1 MLYEKSGGIT
11 GPLIEYPG
19 PPMPAR
25 PDDPRV
31 DLKELARILRRQRR
45 AILWTAAV
53 PVILTLTYVILATP
67 LYTASTQ
74 LLIDPRDRRI
84 ITNEVNPETLAADG
98 GVAVVESQ
106 LLVLTSDSV
115 LRRAIAREH
124 LDVDPE
130 FGGTPT
136 NVLSRLTSRVL
147 SANGLDSDVATRG
160 DPQLKALRQLKR
172 RISVKRSEK
181 AFVADVYVTTESRD
195 KSVRIADAIAQS
207 YLDDQAEARAAAA
220 HRASTELSAR
230 LEALRNRV
238 REAEER
244 AVEYKKQHQII
255 SAGGLLVNEQQLSE
269 MNIRLNDA
277 RTRVA
282 EARSRFEQI
291 KRAKQAGVD
300 AGAIPEAV
308 QSQTIGQLR
317 VQYAEV
323 VRHRAELMGRLG
335 PRHPDIQSLNS
346 QVQDL
351 QRQIENELSRIAAAA
366 QSELARAEASERT
379 IEANLENL
387 KSEAVSTNQASVRL
401 RELEREVDA
410 SRGVYQAFLVRA
422 RETGEQQSIDS
433 SNARVIS
440 KATPP
445 RDKSWPPR
453 VLLLAVA
460 LIGGLRLGAGV
471 GLMRDYLD
479 ETVHTQGQ
487 LQQLVPVPVLA
498 ALPSLRAKRYHLLP
512 FRKKL
517 ARSDRSVVH
526 DAEGMDRELDQVAS
540 SMRAMLVKLYGNNR
554 SPSGRTVLISSAGA
568 EEGKTTVALN
578 LAVEAARRGSKVLL
592 VDADFNGHT
601 LSKNP
606 TVMAGAGLF
615 DLLEGRAKL
624 GSVLLHHSDTGL
636 QFLSCGNATR
646 VESQQPMP
654 EIIVQRLVEPAR
666 SFGLVVIDS
675 GAVLVDSCVR
685 SFADVVDDIL
695 FVVRAGVTKKE
706 DILSAFAAL
715 RLSSRKVR
723 GTVLTSV
730 EGNLG

>member
-1 MLYEKSGGIT
+1 
-11 GPLIEYPG
+11 
-19 PPMPAR
+19 
-25 PDDPRV
+25 
-31 DLKELARILRRQRR
+31 
-45 AILWTAAV
+45 
-53 PVILTLTYVILATP
+53 
-67 LYTASTQ
+67 
-74 LLIDPRDRRI
+74 
-84 ITNEVNPETLAADG
+84 
-98 GVAVVESQ
+98 
-106 LLVLTSDSV
+106 
-115 LRRAIAREH
+115 
-124 LDVDPE
+124 
-130 FGGTPT
+130 
-136 NVLSRLTSRVL
+136 
-147 SANGLDSDVATRG
+147 
-160 DPQLKALRQLKR
+160 
-172 RISVKRSEK
+172 
-181 AFVADVYVTTESRD
+181 
-195 KSVRIADAIAQS
+195 
-207 YLDDQAEARAAAA
+207 
-220 HRASTELSAR
+220 
-230 LEALRNRV
+230 
-238 REAEER
+238 
-244 AVEYKKQHQII
+244 
-255 SAGGLLVNEQQLSE
+255 
-269 MNIRLNDA
+269 
-277 RTRVA
+277 
-282 EARSRFEQI
+282 
-291 KRAKQAGVD
+291 
-300 AGAIPEAV
+300 
-308 QSQTIGQLR
+308 
-317 VQYAEV
+317 
-323 VRHRAELMGRLG
+323 MGRLG

-379 IEANLENL
+379 IKASLENL
-387 KSEAVSTNQASVRL
+387 KAEAVSTNQASVRL

-433 SNARVIS
+433 SNARTGEQQSIDSSNARVIS

-453 VLLLAVA
+453 VLLSAVA
-460 LIGGLRLGAGV
+460 LIGGLGLGAGV

-512 FRKKL
+512 FRKKQ

-554 SPSGRTVLISSAGA
+554 SPLGRTVLISSAGA

-606 TVMAGAGLF
+606 TVTAGAGLF

-675 GAVLVDSCVR
+675 GAVLVDSCV
-685 SFADVVDDIL
+685 
-695 FVVRAGVTKKE
+695 
-706 DILSAFAAL
+706 
-715 RLSSRKVR
+715 
-723 GTVLTSV
+723 
-730 EGNLG
+730 